1 MHFNLPN
8 SLTWFRIGLIPLVIL
23 AYNLPFTW
31 AAPLAAWLFAIAAI
45 TDGLDGYLARRLS
58 QTSAFGAFL
67 DPVADKVIVCVALL
81 LIVQTD
87 QRVLVLIIAAIIVGR
102 EITISALR
110 EWMAEIGA
118 RHRVAVQTVAKYKTI
133 GQMVGLSC
141 MLHQQPFL
149 GLPVYDIGLLL
160 LILAAGLTLWSM
172 WEYLAAAW
180 PDLSR

>member
-8 SLTWFRIGLIPLVIL
+8 SLTWFRIALIPLIIL
-23 AYNLPFTW
+23 VYNLPFDW
-31 AAPLAAWLFAIAAI
+31 ARPASAWMFGAAAI
-45 TDGLDGYLARRLS
+45 TDALDGYLARRLS

-87 QRVLVLIIAAIIVGR
+87 QRVLVLAIAAIIVGR

-133 GQMVGLSC
+133 GQMVGLAG
-141 MLHQQPFL
+141 MLHHQPFL
-149 GLPVYDIGLLL
+149 GFPVYDIGLLL
-160 LILAAGLTLWSM
+160 LIIAAGLTLWSM

>member
-1 MHFNLPN
+1 M
-8 SLTWFRIGLIPLVIL
+8 L
-23 AYNLPFTW
+23 AYNLPYDW
-31 AAPLAAWLFAIAAI
+31 AHPLAGWLFGIAAI
-45 TDGLDGYLARRLS
+45 TDTLDGYLARKLE

-87 QRVLVLIIAAIIVGR
+87 PGLLILIISCVIVGR

-118 RHRVAVQTVAKYKTI
+118 RHRVAVQNVAKYKTI
-133 GQMVGLSC
+133 GQMVGLAF
-141 MLHQQPFL
+141 MLHEEPFI
-149 GLPVYDIGLLL
+149 GLPVYDIGLALL
-160 LILAAGLTLWSM
+160 VIASVLTLWSM
-172 WEYLAAAW
+172 WEYLSAAW

>member
-31 AAPLAAWLFAIAAI
+31 AAPLAAWLFAVAAI

>member
-8 SLTWFRIGLIPLVIL
+8 TLTWFRIGLIPLVII
-23 AYNLPFTW
+23 AYKLPYEW
-31 AAPLAAWLFAIAAI
+31 AHPAAAWMFGVAAI
-45 TDGLDGYLARRLS
+45 TDTLDGYLARKLG

-87 QRVLVLIIAAIIVGR
+87 TSALVLVIACIIVGR

-133 GQMVGLSC
+133 GQMVGLAF
-141 MLHQQPFL
+141 MLHDKPFI
-149 GLPVYDIGLLL
+149 GLPVYEIGLVLL
-160 LILAAGLTLWSM
+160 VVAAGLTLWSM
-172 WEYLAAAW
+172 WEYIAAAL

>member
-23 AYNLPFTW
+23 AYNLPFDW

>member
-1 MHFNLPN
+1 MHFNIPN
-8 SLTWFRIGLIPLVIL
+8 TLTWFRIGLIPLVIL
-23 AYNLPFTW
+23 AYNLPYAW
-31 AAPLAAWLFAIAAI
+31 AHPLAGWLFGIAAI
-45 TDGLDGYLARRLS
+45 TDTLDGYLARKLD

-87 QRVLVLIIAAIIVGR
+87 PGLLILIISCVIVGR

-118 RHRVAVQTVAKYKTI
+118 RHRVAVQNVAKYKTI
-133 GQMVGLSC
+133 GQMVGLAF
-141 MLHQQPFL
+141 MLHEEPFI
-149 GLPVYDIGLLL
+149 GLPVYDIGLALL
-160 LILAAGLTLWSM
+160 VIASVLTLWSM
-172 WEYLAAAW
+172 WEYVSAAW